1 MDIEKMADLEM
12 LLREINHQ
20 INLYTRCFLNEKG
33 ITMSRFWVMNKL
45 SLDKPIT
52 MKDLQKQ
59 LLLAPATLTGLID
72 NLVEDNLVKR
82 WRDDN
87 DRRLVYLTLTPEGH
101 KLLNDILQYRISIFE
116 KSLKNFDEVDI
127 EKINDDLRLILNR
140 IKKTA
145 DELP

>member
-1 MDIEKMADLEM
+1 MNMEKLADLEM

-82 WRDDN
+82 WRDDA
-87 DRRLVYLTLTPEGH
+87 DRRLVYLALTPEGH
-101 KLLNDILQYRISIFE
+101 RLLKEILQYRISIFE
-116 KSLKNFDEVDI
+116 NSLKNFEKVNI
-127 EKINDDLRLILNR
+127 EQINDDLRMILNR
-140 IKKTA
+140 IKKTK

>member
-1 MDIEKMADLEM
+1 MEKLADLEM

-82 WRDDN
+82 WRDDA
-87 DRRLVYLTLTPEGH
+87 DRRLVYLALTPEGH
-101 KLLNDILQYRISIFE
+101 RLLKEILQYRISIFE
-116 KSLKNFDEVDI
+116 NSLKNFEKVNI
-127 EKINDDLRLILNR
+127 EQINDDLRMILNR
-140 IKKTA
+140 IKKTK